1 MKKRLRGLRR
11 CLFLPINP
19 KLYTMN
25 KAKGKHVPAS
35 EARQGI
41 DAYRKQFAGTP
52 YYRESISY
60 TIAELRAFLDI
71 AEKELVGMNI
81 TDPDDRCIS
90 FLPYISQKD
99 NKLSVLMTPSVYIA
113 DATSGNGKHKHQF
126 NKHIEESYGREGAK
140 TDATPVPDP
149 TNPYGGV
156 TTPTPPY
163 NVGQTQP

>member
-1 MKKRLRGLRR
+1 VKKRLRGLRR

-71 AEKELVGMNI
+71 AEKELIGMNI

-90 FLPYISQKD
+90 FLPYMNQGD
-99 NKLSVLMTPSVYIA
+99 HKLSVLMTPSVYKA
-113 DATSGNGKHKHQF
+113 DSTTSNGKHKHQF
-126 NKHIEESYGREGAK
+126 NKDIGEGYGREGAK
-140 TDATPVPDP
+140 SDATPAPDP
-149 TNPYGGV
+149 TNPYGGIAA
-156 TTPTPPY
+156 PTPPY
-163 NVGQTQP
+163 NYGQSEP

>member
-1 MKKRLRGLRR
+1 VKKRLPDLYR
-11 CLFLPINP
+11 CLFLPINQKP
-19 KLYTMN
+19 SNMN

-71 AEKELVGMNI
+71 AEKELIGMHI
-81 TDPDDRCIS
+81 TDSDDRCIS
-90 FLPYISQKD
+90 FLPYINQGD
-99 NKLSVLMTPSVYIA
+99 HKLSVLMTPSVYKA
-113 DATSGNGKHKHQF
+113 DSTASNGKHKHQF

-140 TDATPVPDP
+140 TDATPAPDP
-149 TNPYGGV
+149 TNPYIGV
-156 TTPTPPY
+156 TTPTDPY
-163 NVGQTQP
+163 NSGQSQP